1 MTPEAAHMTIAVGTA
16 SWTDPTLIASKRFYP
31 PGCTS
36 AEARLRFYATQFP
49 LVEVDSSYY
58 AMPSAQNSVLWV
70 ERTPEHFTFNIK
82 AFRLFTGHQ
91 TDRTKLPKDIQA
103 ALPPS
108 DKKNLYY
115 KDAPGEILRELWRRY
130 IEAIEPLRRAGKLG
144 AVHFQFAPWV
154 VNNEDGRAHVE
165 HCADVM
171 EGYMLAAEFR
181 HKSWFSEKAREAT
194 LAMERERGFVNV
206 VVDEPNTSA
215 NSIPAVWEVTNPGL
229 ALIRLHGRN
238 HETWNIKGA
247 TAASSRF
254 NYDYNDEELGELAG
268 KISEI
273 SKQIQR
279 THVVFNNNW
288 EDQGQRNA
296 RTLMGILGPHAVL
309 P

>member
-1 MTPEAAHMTIAVGTA
+1 MTISVGTA

-58 AMPSAQNSVLWV
+58 AMPSASNSVLWV
-70 ERTPEHFTFNIK
+70 ERTPAHFTFNIK

-91 TDRTKLPKDIQA
+91 TDRSKLPKDIQA
-103 ALPPS
+103 ALPAS

-115 KDAPGEILRELWRRY
+115 KDTPGEILRELWRRY

-154 VNNEDGRAHVE
+154 VNSSDGRAHVE

-171 EGYMLAAEFR
+171 DGFTLAAEFR
-181 HKSWFSEKAREAT
+181 HKSWFSEKGREST

-206 VVDEPNTSA
+206 VVDEPNTTA
-215 NSIPAVWEVTNPGL
+215 NSIPAVWEVTNAGL
-229 ALIRLHGRN
+229 ALVRLHGRN
-238 HETWNIKGA
+238 HETWNIQGA
-247 TAASSRF
+247 TSASSRF
-254 NYDYNDEELGELAG
+254 NYDYNDDELGELAG
-268 KISEI
+268 KIGEI
-273 SKQIQR
+273 AKHVAR
-279 THVVFNNNW
+279 THVVFNNNC

-296 RTLMGILGPHAVL
+296 RTLMQIFGQTSMQP
-309 P
+309 

>member
-1 MTPEAAHMTIAVGTA
+1 MTIAVGTA

-58 AMPSAQNSVLWV
+58 AMPSGSNSVIWV

-91 TDRTKLPKDIQA
+91 TDRTKLPKDIRA

-115 KDAPGEILRELWRRY
+115 KDTPGEILRELWRRY
-130 IEAIEPLRRAGKLG
+130 IDAIEPLRRSGKLG

-154 VNNEDGRAHVE
+154 VNNDDGRAHVE

-171 EGYMLAAEFR
+171 DGFTLAAEFR
-181 HKSWFSEKAREAT
+181 HKSWFSEKAREST
-194 LAMERERGFVNV
+194 LAMERQRGFVNV

-215 NSIPAVWEVTNPGL
+215 NSIPAIWEVTSPKL

-247 TAASSRF
+247 ASASSRF
-254 NYDYNDEELGELAG
+254 NYDYNEEELGGLAAQ
-268 KISEI
+268 ILAI
-273 SKQIQR
+273 SKSVER
-279 THVVFNNNW
+279 THVVFNNNY

-296 RTLMGILGPHAVL
+296 KTLMRIFGANAIP